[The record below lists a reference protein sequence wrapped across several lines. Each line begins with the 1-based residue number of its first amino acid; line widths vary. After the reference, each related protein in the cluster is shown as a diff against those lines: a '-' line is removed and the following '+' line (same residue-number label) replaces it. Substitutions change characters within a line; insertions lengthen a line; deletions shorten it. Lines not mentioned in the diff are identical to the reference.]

1 MDRNEDV
8 RNIQMKFRVTEYE
21 QKFILKKA
29 ELSGCRSTS
38 SYLRKMAIT
47 GTVIKFDSKSIQD
60 LKKRMINIQA
70 NVNQIAKRVN
80 STGNVYAEDIEEI
93 KEKVGE
99 IWQSLASI
107 QSSLLCSKQ

>member
-1 MDRNEDV
+1 MNKNEDV
-8 RNIQMKFRVTEYE
+8 RNIQMKFRVTENE

-29 ELSGCRSTS
+29 ELSGCKSTS
-38 SYLRKMAIT
+38 SFLRKMAIT
-47 GTVIKFDSKSIQD
+47 GTVIKFDSQSIKD
-60 LKKRMINIQA
+60 LRKRMINIQS
-70 NVNQIAKRVN
+70 NINQIAKRVN

>member
-1 MDRNEDV
+1 MDRNADV

-47 GTVIKFDSKSIQD
+47 GMVIKFDSK
-60 LKKRMINIQA
+60 
-70 NVNQIAKRVN
+70 
-80 STGNVYAEDIEEI
+80 T
-93 KEKVGE
+93 
-99 IWQSLASI
+99 
-107 QSSLLCSKQ
+107 